1 MSETRSFPSSPQSI
15 KPARQFVARY
25 FLDASTADAAT
36 LMVSELATNCVRH
49 AHSWFTVTVTPE
61 TSTTLRIEVRDHGE
75 GVGSPRLCR
84 PTPTEPSGRGLQI
97 VAALAHDWGTSINES
112 GGHTVWFTLMFEAP
126 VTDDAVQELRDSNP
140 VDRLSQPPIDTR
152 LVGVRGAVNEPGLRE
167 AMHAA
172 RRCGHRP
179 RSVGLI
185 DPWRS

>member
-49 AHSWFTVTVTPE
+49 ARSWFTITVTPE
-61 TSTTLRIEVRDHGE
+61 TSTTLRIEVRDHGD

-97 VAALAHDWGTSINES
+97 VAALAHDWGTSTNET
-112 GGHTVWFTLMFEAP
+112 GGHTVWFTLLLRTP
-126 VTDDAVQELRDSNP
+126 LKDDAVELRHSNP
-140 VDRLSQPPIDTR
+140 VDQLSQLPIDTR
-152 LVGVRGAVNEPGLRE
+152 LVGVRAAVDE
-167 AMHAA
+167 AGHRQAMRTA